1 MKKVAKRE
9 QRIKAAREMVR
20 VLKGRGAV
28 ERETRLALI
37 QLAIPVSLVVAV
49 QEMQEEANEL
59 AGPLYARGKVN
70 GHWGSNDGS
79 ICLADQKVS
88 VVVPRVRDRRTNK
101 EVPLAS
107 YRRLQEPGLIN
118 EMALRRVMKGISER
132 DYEGAAVTMPATF
145 GIKKNSVSK
154 RFIKASGKKLR
165 EFLERDLSGYDFVA
179 VVIDGKT
186 YAENQIVVALGVT
199 IEGEKVSL
207 GFTEAKTENYEI
219 CKDFLKRLINRG
231 LRTDREILF
240 VVDGAKGLRKGI
252 KEVFGEMAFI
262 QRCTWHKR
270 ENVLRYLNR
279 DQQDYFR
286 RKLQVAYDQ
295 PTYEKAKGR
304 LEAIRRELKP
314 LNESA
319 VASLEEGLEETLTLH
334 RLDMAPKLGIS
345 LKTTNCLEN
354 VNRQLGR
361 HTDRV
366 DRWKTSNQRQRW
378 IASALIY
385 IEPRLRH
392 VKGKE
397 FLPTLRDMMRKER
410 WALKS
415 QKLEK
420 AA

>member
-1 MKKVAKRE
+1 V
-9 QRIKAAREMVR
+9 IDD
-20 VLKGRGAV
+20 AV
-28 ERETRLALI
+28 
-37 QLAIPVSLVVAV
+37 V
-49 QEMQEEANEL
+49 
-59 AGPLYARGKVN
+59 
-70 GHWGSNDGS
+70 
-79 ICLADQKVS
+79 
-88 VVVPRVRDRRTNK
+88 
-101 EVPLAS
+101 
-107 YRRLQEPGLIN
+107 
-118 EMALRRVMKGISER
+118 RRVMKGLSQR
-132 DYEGAAVTMPATF
+132 SYEEAAVQIPATF
-145 GIKKNSVSK
+145 GIKKNSISR

-186 YAENQIVVALGVT
+186 YAETQIVVALGVT
-199 IEGEKVSL
+199 MEGEKMLL

-219 CKDFLKRLINRG
+219 CKDFLRRLINRG
-231 LRTDREILF
+231 LRDDQEILF

-286 RKLQVAYDQ
+286 RKLQAAYEQ
-295 PTYEKAKGR
+295 PTYEKAKAR
-304 LEAIRRELKP
+304 LDVIRRELRP

-319 VASLEEGLEETLTLH
+319 MASLDEGLEETLTIH
-334 RLDMAPKLGIS
+334 RLGMFPKVGIS
-345 LKTTNCLEN
+345 FKTTNCLEN
-354 VNRQLGR
+354 VNKQLGR
-361 HTDRV
+361 YTDRV
-366 DRWKTSNQRQRW
+366 DRWKTSDQRRRW

-397 FLPTLRDMMRKER
+397 FLPTLRDMMRQARLAKNSQE
-410 WALKS
+410 LKM
-415 QKLEK
+415 

>member
-1 MKKVAKRE
+1 MGKIAKRE
-9 QRIKAAREMVR
+9 QRIKVAKEMVR
-20 VLKGRGAV
+20 VLEEEGAV
-28 ERETRLALI
+28 GREARLALI
-37 QLAIPVSLVVAV
+37 QLAIPVGLVVAV
-49 QEMQEEANEL
+49 REMQEEAEEL
-59 AGPLYARGKVN
+59 AGPRYGRGKVN
-70 GHWGSNDGS
+70 GRWGWNDGS
-79 ICLADQKVS
+79 IYLADQKVS
-88 VVVPRVRDRRTNK
+88 VVVPRVRDRQTNK
-101 EVPLAS
+101 EVPLSS
-107 YRRLQEPGLIN
+107 YHRLQEPGLID
-118 EMALRRVMKGISER
+118 EMALRRVMKGVSTG

-165 EFLERDLSGYDFVA
+165 EFLERDLSGYDIVA

-199 IEGEKVSL
+199 MEGEKVSL

-231 LRTDREILF
+231 LRTDQEILF

-286 RKLQVAYDQ
+286 RKMQAAYEQ
-295 PTYEKAKGR
+295 PTYEKAKRG
-304 LEAIRRELKP
+304 LDAVRRELTP

-334 RLDMAPKLGIS
+334 RLGMFPKVGIS
-345 LKTTNCLEN
+345 FKTTNCLEN
-354 VNRQLGR
+354 MNRQLER
-361 HTDRV
+361 YTDRV

-410 WALKS
+410 LALKS
-415 QKLEK
+415 QKLQK